1 VAIIMGQATVPAG
14 TTGTFLF
21 AVPAS
26 SCAVT
31 FYNLTTVPVWIGTS
45 TAVTSSI
52 GMQCHSLPTSFT
64 AFIGSKGQ
72 QLFGTTGGTAVSTI
86 QYIISS
92 DF

>member
-1 VAIIMGQATVPAG
+1 MGQATVPSG

-31 FYNLTTVPVWIGTS
+31 FYNLSAVPVWIGTS
-45 TAVTSSI
+45 TAVTSAN

-64 AFIGSKGQ
+64 AFVGSRGQ
-72 QLFGTTGGTAVSTI
+72 QLYGTTGSTAAASATSI
-86 QYIISS
+86 QYIVSTN
-92 DF
+92 F